1 MNKEVNEVINN
12 LCDRLGTSSKVLIAE
27 LLKLRVAESI
37 VLLTIFLA
45 ILVVSLYFLPR
56 IWKYDHRTEGCCT
69 HDFSDSCWS
78 IIPAIAV
85 LFGGIGVAIQIVKLV
100 GWIISPTAKAALE
113 ISSMIAKIG

>member
-27 LLKLRVAESI
+27 LSKLRIAESI

-45 ILVVSLYFLPR
+45 ILIVSLYFLPKV
-56 IWKYDHRTEGCCT
+56 WKYDHRTEGCHT
-69 HDFSDSCWS
+69 YGFDDSCWS

-85 LFGGIGVAIQIVKLV
+85 LFGFIGVTIEAFQLV
-100 GWIISPTAKAALE
+100 GWLVSPTAKTILE
-113 ISSMIAKIG
+113 IANMIS